1 MGHFAHFF
9 RSRIRGCF
17 LKENR
22 EKSYR
27 FAWPSNLPD
36 NGPFWTNFVNRKD
49 FLRIMDYLITVSD
62 EDWFKNV
69 EQYSSKCMYYDE
81 QNLKFLNE
89 MKFLNVPIKDKK

>member
-1 MGHFAHFF
+1 MAIIYASASSLFIN
-9 RSRIRGCF
+9 SSKSLYE
-17 LKENR
+17 LK
-22 EKSYR
+22 S
-27 FAWPSNLPD
+27 
-36 NGPFWTNFVNRKD
+36 FV
-49 FLRIMDYLITVSD
+49 ISD